1 MTTANIAI
9 CNVIDSTP
17 DYGYI
22 TVYYN
27 RKVFQPFRYLNHDFD
42 FERFK
47 KTKAYALVDR
57 IYDQFPSKTTLK
69 ICASRYNL
77 TLIT

>member
-1 MTTANIAI
+1 MTTANIAL

-27 RKVFQPFRYLNHDFD
+27 RKVFQSFHYLNHDFD

-47 KTKAYALVDR
+47 NQSICTCR
-57 IYDQFPSKTTLK
+57 YDIRS
-69 ICASRYNL
+69 IS
-77 TLIT
+77 I

>member
-27 RKVFQPFRYLNHDFD
+27 RKVFNHFIILIMISILKDS
-42 FERFK
+42 

-69 ICASRYNL
+69 ICASRYNI

>member
-27 RKVFQPFRYLNHDFD
+27 RKVFQPFHYLNHDFD

-47 KTKAYALVDR
+47 KPKHMHL
-57 IYDQFPSKTTLK
+57 
-69 ICASRYNL
+69 
-77 TLIT
+77 